1 MIQRLSVIIVLYL
14 SFCWSEPD
22 VVSMGSRRRYLANN
36 NNNSTK
42 QNSTSDKI
50 TANNSDNIVPN
61 KDTSKVISVPT
72 SQPSSIFKAPSQD
85 IVTEGP
91 TADSHHENHY
101 NDKNIGGSQNI
112 NKEIVEED
120 AYALSAAKYSF
131 YAILSFLLFYGL
143 IQIIKRYVRHFYV
156 NTFKVKRD
164 ISNTLSL

>member
-1 MIQRLSVIIVLYL
+1 MIQRLSAIIVLHL
-14 SFCWSEPD
+14 SFCSSEPN
-22 VVSMGSRRRYLANN
+22 VVSMGSRRRYVANDN
-36 NNNSTK
+36 NDSTN
-42 QNSTSDKI
+42 QHSTSDKI
-50 TANNSDNIVPN
+50 TANNSANVVPN
-61 KDTSKVISVPT
+61 KNASKFISVPT

-91 TADSHHENHY
+91 TADNHHENHY
-101 NDKNIGGSQNI
+101 NDKDIGGSQNI

-156 NTFKVKRD
+156 NTFKVKRIIFHY
-164 ISNTLSL
+164 IS